1 MGGLVPIA
9 DQNILR
15 AQNVKK
21 NNEKKKLKKNE
32 DINLEKAKTKKKI
45 TRISR
50 TTGNIL
56 EKNNDKSKKK
66 LKKKYKRKYYTQKK
80 TKNNEPEKKK
90 KRKYYTKKK
99 TKKNEPKKKKKK
111 K

>member
-1 MGGLVPIA
+1 MGGLVPMG

-21 NNEKKKLKKNE
+21 KQRKKKLKKNE

-56 EKNNDKSKKK
+56 EKNIDISKKS
-66 LKKKYKRKYYTQKK
+66 LKKKH
-80 TKNNEPEKKK
+80 

-99 TKKNEPKKKKKK
+99 KKKKKK
-111 K
+111 KKNFTQKKKKKKKKKS